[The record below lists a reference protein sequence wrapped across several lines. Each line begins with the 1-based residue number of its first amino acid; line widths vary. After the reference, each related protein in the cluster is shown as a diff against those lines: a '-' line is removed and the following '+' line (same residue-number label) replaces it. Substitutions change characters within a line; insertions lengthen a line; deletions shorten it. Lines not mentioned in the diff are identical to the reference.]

1 MGFFSSGGLGS
12 RIADPGNLFGL
23 NPSGAEEELRRLSNA
38 DFLSSTIQRFLPS
51 ALRNDRTGAIT
62 DAGIQGIGEL
72 IRNPGGL
79 GSNVAAAIRP
89 RLAAESESIGTN
101 FRGLQSQ
108 QAGSLERSNA
118 PISLK
123 AALSSALD
131 TQQERAQRE
140 SRRGALQDS
149 DRLRR
154 EDLQQTFKLLEIINQ
169 FITGRLSPS
178 VSAAGAGANAASTQQ
193 AGAAGAIG
201 SIFSAFSASRFKEG
215 FEYINEDDILGSVR
229 SLPLYRWSYKG
240 EKTQHIGPMAEDFLE
255 AFRVGDNADKIP
267 IVDAI
272 GTLMAATQALAQKV
286 DRLEGT
292 K

>member
-1 MGFFSSGGLGS
+1 MGFGDSFKKLH
-12 RIADPGNLFGL
+12 DPLNLFGF
-23 NPSGAEEELRRLSNA
+23 NPSGAEEQLNKLSSA

-89 RLAAESESIGTN
+89 RLAAESESIGQN

-108 QAGSLERSNA
+108 QAGSLARSNA

-131 TQQERAQRE
+131 TQQERAQRDT
-140 SRRGALQDS
+140 RRGALQDS

-169 FITGRLSPS
+169 FITGRLSPAVAAS
-178 VSAAGAGANAASTQQ
+178 GAGTQAAGNRQAAGAGAL
-193 AGAAGAIG
+193 G
-201 SIFSAFSASRFKEG
+201 SILSAFSGSRFKEG
-215 FEYINEDDILGSVR
+215 FESISEDDILDAVK
-229 SLPLYRWSYKG
+229 SLPLYRWRYKG
-240 EKTQHIGPMAEDFLE
+240 EDTEHIGPMAEDFLE
-255 AFRVGDNADKIP
+255 TFRVGDDPDKIP

-286 DRLEGT
+286 ERIEDRG
-292 K
+292 